1 MRHKTHDTTLMK
13 IRMVAAE
20 NGAIPGAKAGGLGDV
35 IRDVPVALAEL
46 GHEVDIIMPG
56 YGRFAEDTGAEPMP
70 PLEPLFRG
78 QRLEVKLSRLKIGA
92 GAGAEVNCHLLDHP
106 LLTPARPGQIYHD
119 DSPDRPFAAD
129 ASRFALFCA
138 GACELL
144 RESPADVIH
153 LHDWHAALV
162 AVLARFDPAYRSLAQ
177 ARLVFTIHNL
187 AMQGIRPF
195 AHDESSLA
203 AWFPDLAF
211 DSDAVIDPRYGDCFN
226 PLRAAINLCDR
237 VHTVSPTYAG
247 EIRRPSRP
255 EQGFYGGEG
264 LEPDLQRAHRQ
275 RRLRGIL
282 NGCHY
287 RARPPGRTKPEQF
300 IDRASAQLFRWM
312 RSASEVDHSRLTA
325 LERLMGWQ
333 CKPPRHWLT
342 AISRLTPQKVALL
355 QQPLQQSGP
364 GGASCLEELLAD
376 LPPDHALVLLGG
388 GDGEIE
394 DFLARV
400 AADNGNFLF
409 LKGYSEALAEA
420 IYSLGELFLMPSSFE
435 PCGIAQM
442 LAMRA
447 GQPCLAHRVG
457 GLKDTIQNNIDGF
470 TFSGRD
476 PARQAAAF
484 LRKLRQA
491 LKLKRSDPGQWRA
504 IRRAA
509 AARRFHWADSARRYV
524 ELLYG

>member
-1 MRHKTHDTTLMK
+1 MRHKKHDVTRMK
-13 IRMVAAE
+13 ICMVAAE

-35 IRDVPVALAEL
+35 IRDVPAALTEL

-78 QRLEVKLSRLKIGA
+78 QRLEVKLSRLQIG
-92 GAGAEVNCHLLDHP
+92 GVTCHLLDHP

-162 AVLARFDPAYRSLAQ
+162 AVLARFDPAYQSLAE

-211 DSDAVIDPRYGDCFN
+211 DLDAVIDPRYGDCFN

-264 LEPDLQRAHRQ
+264 LEADLRRAHRQ

-282 NGCHY
+282 NGCAY
-287 RARPPGRTKPEQF
+287 RKDAPGRTTPEQF
-300 IDRASAQLFRWM
+300 IDEAGAQLFRWL
-312 RSASEVDHSRLTA
+312 RSASQVDHSHLTA
-325 LERLMGWQ
+325 LERLMEWQ
-333 CKPPRHWLT
+333 RKPPRHWLS

-355 QQPLQQSGP
+355 QQPLQQTLQKPRP
-364 GGASCLEELLAD
+364 GGASCLEKLLAD

-394 DFLARV
+394 DFLAQV
-400 AADNGNFLF
+400 AADNSNFLF
-409 LKGYSEALAEA
+409 LKGYSEALSEV
-420 IYSLGELFLMPSSFE
+420 IYGLGELFLMPSSFE

-457 GLKDTIQNNIDGF
+457 GLKDTINDGIDGF

-491 LKLKRSDPGQWRA
+491 LKLKQDDPRQWRA
-504 IRRAA
+504 IRGAA
-509 AARRFHWADSARRYV
+509 AARKFHWADSARQYV
-524 ELLYG
+524 ESLYG

>member
-1 MRHKTHDTTLMK
+1 VK
-13 IRMVAAE
+13 ICMVAAE

-35 IRDVPVALAEL
+35 IRDAPAALAEL

-56 YGRFAEDTGAEPMP
+56 YGRFAGETGAEPMP
-70 PLEPLFRG
+70 PITPRFRG

-92 GAGAEVNCHLLDHP
+92 GAEMSCWLLDHP
-106 LLTPARPGQIYHD
+106 LLTPERPGQIYHD

-144 RESPADVIH
+144 REAPADVIH

-162 AVLARFDPAYRSLAQ
+162 AVLARFDPAYQSLAQ
-177 ARLVFTIHNL
+177 ARFVFTIHNL

-211 DSDAVIDPRYGDCFN
+211 DPAAITDPRYGDCFN
-226 PLRAAINLCDR
+226 PLRAAINLCDL
-237 VHTVSPTYAG
+237 VHTVSPSYAG

-255 EQGFYGGEG
+255 EEGFHGGEG
-264 LEPDLQRAHRQ
+264 LELDLQRAHRQ

-282 NGCHY
+282 NGCEY
-287 RARPPGRTKPEQF
+287 RKGAPGRTRPEQF
-300 IDRASAQLFRWM
+300 IDRAGAQLFRWM
-312 RSASEVDHSRLTA
+312 RSATEVDRSHLTA
-325 LERLMGWQ
+325 LERLMDWQ
-333 CKPPRHWLT
+333 RKPPRHWLS
-342 AISRLTPQKVALL
+342 AISRLTPQKVALF
-355 QQPLQQSGP
+355 QQPLE
-364 GGASCLEELLAD
+364 GGASCLEKLLAD
-376 LPPDHALVLLGG
+376 LPPDHALVLLGA

-400 AADNGNFLF
+400 AAHHGNFLF
-409 LKGYSEALAEA
+409 FKGYSEALSEA
-420 IYSLGELFLMPSSFE
+420 LYSLGELFLMPSSFE

-457 GLKDTIQNNIDGF
+457 GLRDTIQNNIDGF

-476 PARQAAAF
+476 PTRQAAAF
-484 LRKLRQA
+484 LRKLRQV
-491 LKLKRSDPGQWRA
+491 LKLKSGNPRQWRA

-509 AARRFHWADSARRYV
+509 AARRFEWTDSARQYV
-524 ELLYG
+524 ELLYGESAARGSAD